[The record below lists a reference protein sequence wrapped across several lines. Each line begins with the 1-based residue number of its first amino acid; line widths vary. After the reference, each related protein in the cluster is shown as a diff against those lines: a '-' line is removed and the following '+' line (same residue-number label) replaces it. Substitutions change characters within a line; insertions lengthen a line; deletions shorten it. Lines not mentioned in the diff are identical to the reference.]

1 MYFIDLS
8 CSSESGVMN
17 NLRQP
22 PNFHSPRALASIW
35 FLFPTRRSS
44 VCCLLAVL
52 CARSQTDKKLLYSCR
67 DSIVQGFA
75 WGTREGPLC
84 DEPIRQ
90 CKFRLLSANLA
101 PDSLLRTRG
110 QLIPT
115 ARRCLYSAFLLANP
129 RLLEPVYAS
138 HFLVPADCIS
148 TLSTALSRR
157 RGHILSS
164 SPLPAS
170 PLYSVVAQLPLIDSF
185 GFEVDV
191 RVATQ
196 GQAAVQ
202 SVFSHW
208 DTVPGDPLD
217 ERAGPG
223 KGVNALERVE
233 GEGLA
238 RDFMIKTR
246 RRKGLVEQV
255 DARKYLD
262 AATLDELLRMTA
274 TA

>member
-1 MYFIDLS
+1 MCF
-8 CSSESGVMN
+8 VVV
-17 NLRQP
+17 
-22 PNFHSPRALASIW
+22 
-35 FLFPTRRSS
+35 S
-44 VCCLLAVL
+44 V
-52 CARSQTDKKLLYSCR
+52 QTDKKLLYSCR

-101 PDSLLRTRG
+101 ADTLLRTRG

-115 ARRCLYSAFLLANP
+115 ARRCLYSSFLLASP
-129 RLLEPVYAS
+129 RLLEPIYAS
-138 HFLVPADCIS
+138 HILAPADCIT
-148 TLSTALSRR
+148 TLSSALNRR

-170 PLYSVVAQLPLIDSF
+170 PLFSIVAQLPLIDSF

-208 DTVPGDPLD
+208 DVVPGDPLD
-217 ERAGPG
+217 ERVGPG

-246 RRKGLVEQV
+246 RRKGQVEVV
-255 DARKYLD
+255 DPRKYLD
-262 AATLDELLRMTA
+262 AATLEELLRMTEVA
-274 TA
+274 TGGQVAGS